1 MANFYLDDYR
11 LITVKKSELFLNE
24 NLKLL
29 KNNKEQDFDLS
40 DDAEYVYIHL
50 KEDFNE
56 KDNYLILLDDIPYE
70 IRFRF
75 ITQTERFDYEYKVD
89 LNTLGSFIEGNK
101 TIFRLWSPLSKRAR
115 LYLDNKS
122 YLMEY
127 KGKGIFELTFNQNLE
142 YHFYHFATL
151 REKVYEFSDPF
162 SYADKDNK
170 NSFVVDRNKL
180 NTRGFEPTKGFEPHS
195 IPIIYETSVRDFT
208 SDSISFK
215 YPKTFKGLAEENAK
229 LDGNPVGFDYL
240 KKLGITYVQLMPIFN
255 FDLDHSNYN
264 WGYNPVTYNSLYL
277 PYCFDKGAY
286 DQLNE
291 LKTFVDLAHKYN
303 IGVTLD
309 VVYNHVYNVKSFNL
323 ANMLPYYFFRYKNGK
338 LGNASYCG
346 NELRSEAYFTREYLK
361 LLIKRFIE
369 IFDIDGLRFDLMG
382 ILDIDTLLE
391 IRDSSRSIKPSF
403 MLYGEGWNM
412 GDIVPYENR
421 AIKENAY
428 KMEGIAFFN
437 DDFRRIIRGNYI
449 DDKNAY
455 MLGDVGLRDQV
466 KHVLSGSYE
475 YGLNIHQSIN
485 YIECH
490 DNYTIYDKIS
500 RFFEDESMA
509 IRVSKLGL
517 ALVMISRGI
526 PFIHSGQEFLRT
538 KHGIDNSYNLDD
550 DINMLDW
557 HRKNKYED
565 VSKYFSDLCALRK
578 TYKVFSKEDTNIE
591 FVDYYEVLIY
601 KLDNLTIFINPC
613 IFDHV
618 YNDEN
623 EHQVIFDES
632 GFVNYKATVLKIK
645 AFSILVTI

>member
-29 KNNKEQDFDLS
+29 VNNVEQDFDLS
-40 DDAEYVYIHL
+40 DDNENVHIHL
-50 KEDFNE
+50 RNDFDE
-56 KDNYLILLDDIPYE
+56 KNNYLILLDDIPCE

-75 ITQTERFDYEYKVD
+75 ITQTERFDKEYKVD
-89 LNTLGSFIEGNK
+89 LNTLGSFIDDNK
-101 TIFRLWSPLSKRAR
+101 TTFRLWSPLSKKAR
-115 LYLDNKS
+115 LHLDNKI
-122 YLMEY
+122 YPMEY
-127 KGKGIFELTFNQNLE
+127 KGKGIFELTFNENLE
-142 YHFYHFATL
+142 YHFYHYSTF
-151 REKVYEFSDPF
+151 REKVYEFLDPF
-162 SYADKDNK
+162 SYADKDSK
-170 NSFVVDRNKL
+170 NSFIVDRNKL
-180 NTRGFEPTKGFEPHS
+180 VSTTRFEPPN

-215 YPKTFKGLAEENAK
+215 YPKTFKGLSEENAK

-240 KKLGITYVQLMPIFN
+240 KKLGITYVQLMPVFS

-264 WGYNPVTYNSLYL
+264 WGYNPNTYNSLHL
-277 PYCFDKGAY
+277 PYCVSNSPY
-286 DQLNE
+286 EQLRE
-291 LKTFVDLAHKYN
+291 LKTFVKFAHKN
-303 IGVTLD
+303 NMGVTLD

-346 NELRSEAYFTREYLK
+346 NEVRSEAYFTREYLK
-361 LLIKRFIE
+361 LIIKRFID

-382 ILDIDTLLE
+382 ILDINTLLE
-391 IRDSSRSIKPSF
+391 IRDLSRNIKPNF
-403 MLYGEGWNM
+403 LLYGEGWNM
-412 GDIVPYENR
+412 GDIVPYEQR

-437 DDFRRIIRGNYI
+437 DDFRRTIRGNYI

-485 YIECH
+485 YVECH
-490 DNYTIYDKIS
+490 DNYTVYDKIS
-500 RFFEDESMA
+500 RFFEDEKMA
-509 IRVSKLGL
+509 IRVSKLVL
-517 ALVMISRGI
+517 ALVLISRGI

-538 KHGIDNSYNLDD
+538 KHGIDNTYNLDD

-557 HRKNKYED
+557 HRKNKYEE

-578 TYKVFSKEDTNIE
+578 TYKEFTKEDTNIE
-591 FVDYYEVLIY
+591 FIDYYEVLIY

-623 EHQVIFDES
+623 EHQVIFDDS

-645 AFSILVTI
+645 AFSILVTIS

>member
-11 LITVKKSELFLNE
+11 LITIKKSELFLNE

-29 KNNKEQDFDLS
+29 VNNKEQDFDLS
-40 DDAEYVYIHL
+40 DDEEYVYIHL
-50 KEDFNE
+50 KDDFDE
-56 KDNYLILLDDIPYE
+56 KNNYLILLDDIPCE

-75 ITQTERFDYEYKVD
+75 ITQTERFDKEYKAD
-89 LNTLGSFIEGNK
+89 LNTLGSFIDGNK
-101 TIFRLWSPLSKRAR
+101 TTFRLWSPLSKKAR
-115 LYLDNKS
+115 LHLDNKI
-122 YLMEY
+122 YIMEY
-127 KGKGIFELTFNQNLE
+127 KGKGIFELTFNENLE
-142 YHFYHFATL
+142 YHFYHYSTF
-151 REKVYEFSDPF
+151 REKVYEFLDPF

-170 NSFVVDRNKL
+170 NSFIVDRNKL
-180 NTRGFEPTKGFEPHS
+180 VSSATNFKAS
-195 IPIIYETSVRDFT
+195 NIPIIYETSVRDFT
-208 SDSISFK
+208 SDSVSFK
-215 YPKTFKGLAEENAK
+215 YPKTFKGLSEENAK

-240 KKLGITYVQLMPIFN
+240 KKLGITYVQLMPVFS

-264 WGYNPVTYNSLYL
+264 WGYNPNTYNSLHL
-277 PYCFDKGAY
+277 PYCVSNSPY
-286 DQLNE
+286 EQLRE
-291 LKTFVDLAHKYN
+291 LKTFVKFAHKN
-303 IGVTLD
+303 NMGVTLD

-346 NELRSEAYFTREYLK
+346 NEVRSEAYFTREYLK
-361 LLIKRFIE
+361 LIIKRFID

-382 ILDIDTLLE
+382 ILDVDTLLE
-391 IRDSSRSIKPSF
+391 IRDLSRNIKPNF
-403 MLYGEGWNM
+403 LLYGEGWNM
-412 GDIVPYENR
+412 GDIVPYEQR

-437 DDFRRIIRGNYI
+437 DDFRRTIRGNYI

-485 YIECH
+485 YVECH
-490 DNYTIYDKIS
+490 DNYTVYDKVS
-500 RFFEDESMA
+500 RFFDDEKMA
-509 IRVSKLGL
+509 IRVCKLAL

-538 KHGIDNSYNLDD
+538 KHGIDNTYNLDD

-557 HRKNKYED
+557 HRKNKYEE
-565 VSKYFSDLCALRK
+565 VSKYFTDLCTLRK
-578 TYKVFSKEDTNIE
+578 TYKELVKEDTSIE
-591 FVDYYEVLIY
+591 FIDYYEVLIY

-623 EHQVIFDES
+623 EHKVIFDDS

-645 AFSILVTI
+645 AFSILVTIS

>member
-29 KNNKEQDFDLS
+29 VNNVEQEFDLS
-40 DDAEYVYIHL
+40 DDNEYIYIHL
-50 KEDFNE
+50 RNDFDE
-56 KDNYLILLDDIPYE
+56 KNNYLILLDNIPCE

-75 ITQTERFDYEYKVD
+75 ITQTKRFDKEYSVD
-89 LNTLGSFIEGNK
+89 LSTLGSFIEKNK
-101 TIFRLWSPLSKRAR
+101 TTFRLWSPLSKKAW
-115 LYLDNKS
+115 LYLDNKI

-127 KGKGIFELTFNQNLE
+127 KGRGVFELAFNQNLE
-142 YHFYHFATL
+142 CHFYHFSTL
-151 REKVYEFSDPF
+151 REKEYEFSDPF
-162 SYADKDNK
+162 SYADKDSK
-170 NSFVVDRNKL
+170 NSYVVDRNKL
-180 NTRGFEPTKGFEPHS
+180 LTNTTNSKFQAS
-195 IPIIYETSVRDFT
+195 NIPIIYETSVRDFT
-208 SDSISFK
+208 SDSVSFK
-215 YPKTFKGLAEENAK
+215 YPKTFKGLSEENAR

-240 KKLGITYVQLMPIFN
+240 KKLGITYVQLMPIFS

-264 WGYNPVTYNSLYL
+264 WGYNPTTYNSLHL
-277 PYCFDKGAY
+277 PYCVSDNPYEQIK
-286 DQLNE
+286 E
-291 LKTFVDLAHKYN
+291 LKTFINLAHKNN

-309 VVYNHVYNVKSFNL
+309 VVYNHVYSVKSFNL

-346 NELRSEAYFTREYLK
+346 NEIRSEAHFTREYLK
-361 LLIKRFIE
+361 LIIKRFIE
-369 IFDIDGLRFDLMG
+369 TLDIDGLRFDLMG
-382 ILDIDTLLE
+382 ILDVDTLIQ
-391 IRDSSRSIKPSF
+391 IRDLARGIKPEF

-428 KMEGIAFFN
+428 KLEGVAFFN
-437 DDFRRIIRGNYI
+437 DDFRRTIRGNYI

-455 MLGDVGLRDQV
+455 MLGDCDLRDQV
-466 KHVLSGSYE
+466 KRVLSGSYE
-475 YGLNIHQSIN
+475 YGLNIHQTIN
-485 YIECH
+485 YVECH
-490 DNYTIYDKIS
+490 DNYTVYDKVS
-500 RFFEDESMA
+500 RFFDDEKMA
-509 IRVSKLGL
+509 IRVCKLAL

-565 VSKYFSDLCALRK
+565 VSKYFSDLCTLRK
-578 TYKVFSKEDTNIE
+578 TYKEFMKEDTSVE

-623 EHQVIFDES
+623 EHQVIFDDS

-645 AFSILVTI
+645 AFSILVTL

>member
-11 LITVKKSELFLNE
+11 LITIKKSELFLNE

-29 KNNKEQDFDLS
+29 VNNKEQDFDLS
-40 DDAEYVYIHL
+40 DDEEYVYIHL
-50 KEDFNE
+50 KDDFDE
-56 KDNYLILLDDIPYE
+56 KNNYLILLDDIPCE

-75 ITQTERFDYEYKVD
+75 ITQTERFDKEYKAD
-89 LNTLGSFIEGNK
+89 LNTLGSFIDGNK
-101 TIFRLWSPLSKRAR
+101 TTFRLWSPLSKKAR
-115 LYLDNKS
+115 LHLDNKI

-127 KGKGIFELTFNQNLE
+127 KGKGIFELTFNENLE
-142 YHFYHFATL
+142 YHFYHYSTF
-151 REKVYEFSDPF
+151 REKVYEFLDPF

-170 NSFVVDRNKL
+170 NSFIVDRNKL
-180 NTRGFEPTKGFEPHS
+180 VSSATNFKAS
-195 IPIIYETSVRDFT
+195 NIPIIYETSVRDFT
-208 SDSISFK
+208 SDSVSFK
-215 YPKTFKGLAEENAK
+215 YPKTFKGLNEENAK

-240 KKLGITYVQLMPIFN
+240 KKLGITYVQLMPVFS

-264 WGYNPVTYNSLYL
+264 WGYNPNTYNSLNL
-277 PYCFDKGAY
+277 PYCVSNSPY
-286 DQLNE
+286 EQLRE
-291 LKTFVDLAHKYN
+291 LKTFVKFAHKN
-303 IGVTLD
+303 NMGVTLD

-346 NELRSEAYFTREYLK
+346 NEVRSEAYFTREYLK
-361 LLIKRFIE
+361 LIIKRFID

-382 ILDIDTLLE
+382 ILDVDTLLE
-391 IRDSSRSIKPSF
+391 IRDLSRNIKPNF
-403 MLYGEGWNM
+403 LLYGEGWNM
-412 GDIVPYENR
+412 GDIVPYEQR

-437 DDFRRIIRGNYI
+437 DDFRRTIRGNYI

-485 YIECH
+485 YVECH
-490 DNYTIYDKIS
+490 DNYTVYDKVS
-500 RFFEDESMA
+500 RFFDDEKMA
-509 IRVSKLGL
+509 IRVCKLAL

-538 KHGIDNSYNLDD
+538 KHGIDNTYNLDD

-557 HRKNKYED
+557 HRKNKYEE
-565 VSKYFSDLCALRK
+565 VSKYFTDLCTLRK
-578 TYKVFSKEDTNIE
+578 TYKELVKEDTSIE
-591 FVDYYEVLIY
+591 FIDYYEVLIY

-623 EHQVIFDES
+623 EHKVIFDDS

-645 AFSILVTI
+645 AFSILVTIS